1 MKKEDI
7 SGKKEACCSK
17 KHAPKIIEI
26 NDPKESVIKLAA
38 KSVLVER
45 QEHGKDSD
53 HFRTVVLRLF
63 TVNNLRTTVLK
74 WSESLPCSCLSTR
87 TLLAASLITLSLGSL
102 ISIIFGA
109 CFLEQQASF
118 FPLISSFFIGRSE
131 EHTSELQSRL
141 HLVCR

>member
-63 TVNNLRTTVLK
+63 TVNNPHKEHNIFPTHVIRFSNVEKVRIRRLNVSYYMEGPHIVINDLEELYLTREDHKLIIKGYQIEVEKRT
-74 WSESLPCSCLSTR
+74 ESP
-87 TLLAASLITLSLGSL
+87 
-102 ISIIFGA
+102 
-109 CFLEQQASF
+109 
-118 FPLISSFFIGRSE
+118 
-131 EHTSELQSRL
+131 
-141 HLVCR
+141 